1 MEDDIFAQLASLV
14 ENKPKSN
21 DAATGFGGTSIFS
34 DAIGNASGFSYTSD
48 EAEMFSEDEI
58 VVPVVKPKKIVREKK
73 LVVVID
79 DDFSTLDL
87 MKIYL
92 QRDYEYVPFDNPK
105 NAIFY
110 LNANVP
116 SLIFIDCYLN
126 VMNTKRLLDIIK
138 TYKELA
144 KVPIIYL
151 AEPAEEAA
159 IKTKLPEGVRDIISR
174 PVKRADL
181 QRILD
186 TYISDDDDSDD
197 DTPVSHDIIS

>member
-1 MEDDIFAQLASLV
+1 MEDDIFSQLANLV
-14 ENKPKSN
+14 NNKPTYSN
-21 DAATGFGGTSIFS
+21 NLTSTESYSFGDSSSGTYDIE
-34 DAIGNASGFSYTSD
+34 SGDS
-48 EAEMFSEDEI
+48 EMFTPDDI
-58 VVPVVKPKKIVREKK
+58 VVPDVKPRKAQRAKK

-110 LNANVP
+110 LNSNIP
-116 SLIFIDCYLN
+116 DLIFVDCYLN
-126 VMNTKRLLDIIK
+126 VMKTKRVVEIIR
-138 TYKELA
+138 TYKELSNI
-144 KVPIIYL
+144 PIIYL
-151 AEPAEEAA
+151 AEPSEEAA
-159 IKTKLPEGVRDIISR
+159 ISDKLPEGVRDIISR

-186 TYISDDDDSDD
+186 TYIVDTEED
-197 DTPVSHDIIS
+197 DTSSVSTDHPVM